1 MRVGLTH
8 WVSSRLQLLAATA
21 LLTACLAGG
30 ARAETLESAL
40 SRAYSANPTLN
51 SQRANLRAA
60 NENVPRALS
69 GYRPRVTATADAGF
83 NFSETDLGNGR
94 RSSVASGPRGVGL
107 QVDQTLFNG
116 NRTYNSTRRAESSVF
131 ATREALRNVEQTIL
145 FDAVAV
151 YMNVLRDTAI
161 LNLERNNGE
170 VIEEQLRQT
179 RDRFNVGEVT
189 RTDVA
194 QAEARF
200 AGARSRASAAEATLR
215 GSIATFRRIVGVEPR
230 RLAPGRPADSLLPR
244 TMDQAVASGLVEHP
258 QIRSALH
265 SVDVAEL
272 DVKVAEGELYP
283 TLGFRGA
290 VSQRYDVQGSGD
302 SRGNASA
309 LATLT
314 IPIYEGGEVYARV
327 RQAKEVAGQR
337 RIEVDIA
344 RDTVRAG
351 VITAWSQLEAA
362 RAQIVAAE
370 AQVQAAE
377 TALMGV
383 REEARVGQRTTL
395 DVLNA
400 QQELLSARVNLITA
414 QRDRVVGSYL
424 ILQATGRLN
433 AQLLRLAV
441 ERYDPKKHYDQVKG
455 LWIGVRTPDGR

>member
-1 MRVGLTH
+1 VRVGRTRS
-8 WVSSRLQLLAATA
+8 VSSRLQLLAATA

-30 ARAETLESAL
+30 ARAETLETAL

-69 GYRPRVTATADAGF
+69 GYRPRVTATADAGIS
-83 NFSETDLGNGR
+83 FSESDLGNGR

-145 FDAVAV
+145 FDAVAS

-194 QAEARF
+194 QAEARL

-215 GSIATFRRIVGVEPR
+215 GSIATYRRIVGVEPR

-244 TMDQAVASGLVEHP
+244 SLDQAVASGLVEHP

-283 TLGFRGA
+283 TLGVRGA

-302 SRGNASA
+302 ARGSASA

-314 IPIYEGGEVYARV
+314 VPLYEGGEVYARV

-362 RAQIVAAE
+362 RAQIAAAE

-377 TALMGV
+377 TALTGV

-414 QRDRVVGSYL
+414 QRDRVVASYL
-424 ILQATGRLN
+424 ILQSTGRLN

-441 ERYDPKKHYDQVKG
+441 EKYDPKKHYDQVKD